1 MLAECQPARRRKKKI
16 KIKKFGHHR
25 NKKLG
30 KESID
35 RKKGDIGIDGTAT
48 KH

>member
-1 MLAECQPARRRKKKI
+1 MSARPTPQKKI

>member
-1 MLAECQPARRRKKKI
+1 MSARPTPQKK

-25 NKKLG
+25 SKKLG